1 MGDEYATVEMWM
13 DALRN
18 RVGSINL
25 LASMGLAVTEEDI
38 RERDIAER
46 QLSQLENLVKKQGMA
61 VDNTQEYFR
70 LSSLTTDEKIDLMA
84 GKIIGDPWHN
94 EPGIMFTLKSMLD
107 LQARA
112 ERERKLLFVS
122 MLILS
127 LVQLFVLVDI
137 YLI

>member
-38 RERDIAER
+38 RARDIAER

-94 EPGIMFTLKSMLD
+94 EPGIVVTLKAMLE
-107 LQARA
+107 LQAKA
-112 ERERKLLFVS
+112 DRERKLLFVS

-127 LVQLFVLVDI
+127 LVQSFVLVDI